1 MPGEASVIEGEIERV
16 RGPGRWPLAVR
27 AGQFLFL
34 SGQLPVDP
42 DTGLTI
48 AGYADVPREGR
59 ATQTTSLLVD
69 GQEGPMAAQVWWV
82 YDRIGQTLRQQGSSL
97 DDVLLLTGWLTDFRQ
112 WPVMNRIRQ
121 RTFGEGH
128 YPPSTTFQVPG
139 LGAEGAV
146 TLFETFALAAG
157 PLRKEPLGSARQVGY
172 YFPGARVGSLLFLAG
187 EVPADPERGLVVRGY
202 ADLDAEGQALATGQ
216 LGPDGWEGRIRAQ
229 AWFVYQRIRRL
240 LEANGSSLRH
250 VVKQNVY
257 LRDPR
262 DFPAFE
268 GISRRALGAQLPA
281 TTVVHV
287 DEYGHRDF
295 SLEVEVVAVT
305 AAAPSPERLEV
316 GGVPTLGPGYPLAV
330 AAEPFVYLSGQLP
343 LDPGRRAIVSDM
355 PAGGGLAEL
364 AARQTAQ
371 LYANA
376 RAVLAELDLGL
387 DALVRQVLHVSE
399 PSVLPAVEA
408 VAAAATRAAPPATT
422 VVQVRS
428 IWPRPALVQADFT
441 AYTGDRPPG

>member
-1 MPGEASVIEGEIERV
+1 V
-16 RGPGRWPLAVR
+16 
-27 AGQFLFL
+27 
-34 SGQLPVDP
+34 
-42 DTGLTI
+42 
-48 AGYADVPREGR
+48 
-59 ATQTTSLLVD
+59 
-69 GQEGPMAAQVWWV
+69 
-82 YDRIGQTLRQQGSSL
+82 
-97 DDVLLLTGWLTDFRQ
+97 
-112 WPVMNRIRQ
+112 
-121 RTFGEGH
+121 GH
-128 YPPSTTFQVPG
+128 
-139 LGAEGAV
+139 
-146 TLFETFALAAG
+146 
-157 PLRKEPLGSARQVGY
+157 

-305 AAAPSPERLEV
+305 AAAPPPERLEV

-343 LDPGRRAIVSDM
+343 LAPAHGAIVSDT

-387 DALVRQVLHVSE
+387 DALVRQVIYVSE

-441 AYTGDRPPG
+441 AYVGERPPG